1 MNGEKLGGHSLK
13 KLFLGVFASGRGSNF
28 AAILEAI
35 KEDRL
40 KAGVKLLL
48 SNKKEAGAL
57 AIAKNHG
64 IPTAVVSKQA
74 FESRDLFVDA
84 ILSSLRE
91 HGVEFIALAGYMKK
105 IPHEIVSAYKN
116 CIVNIHPALLP
127 LFGGQ
132 GMYGHH
138 VHEAVLAQGCK
149 VTGVTVHIVD
159 DVYDHGPIVAQR
171 CVPVEEGDTHE
182 SLAARVL
189 KVEHI
194 LYAETLQL
202 FAEERVEVRGQRVYI
217 REKES

>member
-1 MNGEKLGGHSLK
+1 MR

-28 AAILEAI
+28 AAILDAI

-40 KAGVKLLL
+40 QAGVKLLL
-48 SNKKEAGAL
+48 SNNKEAGAL
-57 AIAKNHG
+57 SIAKNHG
-64 IPTAVVSKQA
+64 VPTAVVSKQA
-74 FESRDLFVDA
+74 FASRDLFVDA
-84 ILSSLRE
+84 MLSSLRE

-105 IPHEIVSAYKN
+105 VPTEVISAYQN

-127 LFGGQ
+127 LFGGK
-132 GMYGHH
+132 GMYGHR

-159 DVYDHGPIVAQR
+159 GVYDHGPIVAQR
-171 CVPVEEGDTHE
+171 CVPVEEGDTQE

-189 KVEHI
+189 KVEHK

-202 FAEERVEVRGQRVYI
+202 FAEGRVEVRGQRVFI
-217 REKES
+217 REEES